1 MWNRSQNNAIRPDPF
16 GDPEKTGTERLSAGS
31 SKCPTCAA
39 NLFYQPELKGVM
51 CRNCGN
57 IYDPQTME
65 VLGSFG
71 ASGEHDYVGDVLM
84 SEDDKRRHEIVC
96 DSCGAAMI
104 ADENTMSTMCPFCG
118 SPALIAKRM
127 TREFKPDYIVP
138 FKIDRKQAEKNMN
151 EWLNSRKYT
160 PWGFKSK
167 SRLTKMTAL
176 YVPFW
181 LLDCNVN
188 TELSGTAKKMAGNGI
203 STYEVNSKITYYVKG
218 VPFDASLKIA
228 NKLMEAIEPFD
239 YSEMVKFESKF
250 LHGFYADKYD
260 QNPGDLADK
269 IIRRMDSFSFE
280 AMDMVAKK
288 YERYEARPDKS
299 FSWMSEVSTRYC
311 LLPVWFM
318 TVEFD
323 GRQYQFAVNG
333 QTGEASGQVP
343 TTSATDRLESF
354 VSIVRSNWKFV
365 PIAAAVI
372 IPFILFGVILKDP
385 GVDPL
390 KTFFVVLLSILEC
403 LTVASIV
410 LGFVFYVISRGV
422 SHKIRKVAD
431 VVNDYD
437 KDPGLDQYLDTMR
450 KTSLKIEEKPLSF
463 IVSIRDS
470 DGHVIDNRPI
480 GLH

>member
-1 MWNRSQNNAIRPDPF
+1 
-16 GDPEKTGTERLSAGS
+16 
-31 SKCPTCAA
+31 
-39 NLFYQPELKGVM
+39 
-51 CRNCGN
+51 
-57 IYDPQTME
+57 
-65 VLGSFG
+65 
-71 ASGEHDYVGDVLM
+71 
-84 SEDDKRRHEIVC
+84 
-96 DSCGAAMI
+96 
-104 ADENTMSTMCPFCG
+104 
-118 SPALIAKRM
+118 
-127 TREFKPDYIVP
+127 
-138 FKIDRKQAEKNMN
+138 
-151 EWLNSRKYT
+151 
-160 PWGFKSK
+160 
-167 SRLTKMTAL
+167 
-176 YVPFW
+176 
-181 LLDCNVN
+181 
-188 TELSGTAKKMAGNGI
+188 
-203 STYEVNSKITYYVKG
+203 
-218 VPFDASLKIA
+218 
-228 NKLMEAIEPFD
+228 
-239 YSEMVKFESKF
+239 
-250 LHGFYADKYD
+250 
-260 QNPGDLADK
+260 
-269 IIRRMDSFSFE
+269 MDSFSYE

-299 FSWMSEVSTRYC
+299 FSWMSEVKTRYC

-422 SHKIRKVAD
+422 SHRIRKVAD

-470 DGHVIDNRPI
+470 DGHVIDNRPM